1 MIFVATS
8 YLRFCYSYVDCQDP
22 QVENDCDN
30 RRKFLWTWTC
40 CVMALSHSEVST
52 STHSDNGSCVRS
64 KSSCSLPTLH
74 ILKHMYNRLLI
85 RTETKSKCTH
95 TNPFIII
102 FFREGPGVKAECVL
116 KFCSKPHGGTI
127 PLKVRCCA
135 SNFCHYRVGGLHIWL
150 TLELLSLFL
159 NKQFLWVVIMKYFG
173 QLTEYFKHDGSFLFS
188 VIWPRRDHSF
198 LEPSPGQSFSFYSV

>member
-1 MIFVATS
+1 MFSLCKTDFFTCFA
-8 YLRFCYSYVDCQDP
+8 FCCCDRTLIKKHLGEAYVIQ
-22 QVENDCDN
+22 
-30 RRKFLWTWTC
+30 
-40 CVMALSHSEVST
+40 
-52 STHSDNGSCVRS
+52 GSKGRNS
-64 KSSCSLPTLH
+64 
-74 ILKHMYNRLLI
+74 
-85 RTETKSKCTH
+85 
-95 TNPFIII
+95 
-102 FFREGPGVKAECVL
+102 REGPGVKAECVL
-116 KFCSKPHGGTI
+116 KFCPKPHGGTI